1 MTEEKGIQITRGSKQ
16 VDKVSPQ
23 NGIEISH
30 SGRPVTGAVP
40 ELAELPFRCAST
52 GKGFKVLLEKKQTT
66 QSSRYRVI
74 SVLREGQSGRQKED
88 ASSSGSKRF
97 DVDVNNIDGIHT
109 IRCPHCSGG
118 RHAVLQCG
126 CGGLACG
133 GAVRYEG
140 NRQYQECPWCHSVGV
155 ITGDIERLSCEKST
169 SHRGLPS
176 RGSSQQQLKTT
187 ADTSLKLPSGQ
198 NQVTKR

>member
-1 MTEEKGIQITRGSKQ
+1 VG
-16 VDKVSPQ
+16 
-23 NGIEISH
+23 
-30 SGRPVTGAVP
+30 
-40 ELAELPFRCAST
+40 
-52 GKGFKVLLEKKQTT
+52 
-66 QSSRYRVI
+66 
-74 SVLREGQSGRQKED
+74 
-88 ASSSGSKRF
+88 
-97 DVDVNNIDGIHT
+97 NIDGIHT
-109 IRCPHCSGG
+109 IKCPHCSGG

-133 GAVRYEG
+133 GRVRYEG

-155 ITGDIERLSCEKST
+155 IRGEIEKLGGERST

-198 NQVTKR
+198 RKMTKR